1 MTIPGTYITAYTSIA
16 AGCIHKDGVLLYN
29 DDKSAGA
36 IDFLLSAYKHFEID
50 YPKFYK
56 MDHLCQLGFIA
67 AEVLLRGRQIAN
79 DYDPAK
85 VGIVFSNANSSLN
98 ADLHY
103 FESVKNI
110 PSPAQFVYT
119 LPNIVIGEISI
130 RHRCKGENA
139 FFVSDRFDT
148 SFMYF
153 YVQDMLERNRVDACI
168 CGWVECFG
176 DSYKAVIWLVEKQ
189 PRGKALAF
197 NIDHIHQIYELANG
211 EING

>member
-1 MTIPGTYITAYTSIA
+1 LTISGTYITAHTSITA
-16 AGCIHKDGVLLYN
+16 QSIHKDGVLLYR
-29 DDKSAGA
+29 DDKSAGTS
-36 IDFLLSAYKHFEID
+36 DFLLNAYKYLEID

-56 MDHLCQLGFIA
+56 MDCLCQLGFLA
-67 AEVLLRGRQIAN
+67 AEVLLQGRQIAN
-79 DYDPAK
+79 EYGPAK
-85 VGIVFSNANSSLN
+85 VGIAFSNANSSLN

-139 FFVSDRFDT
+139 VFVSDRFDAP
-148 SFMYF
+148 FMHF

-168 CGWVECFG
+168 CGWVECLG
-176 DSYKAVIWLVEKQ
+176 DNYKAVIWLVEKDT
-189 PRGKALAF
+189 GGEALAF

>member
-1 MTIPGTYITAYTSIA
+1 MRRKVLPGLFTELSYSIDYILTIPGTYITAYTSIA
-16 AGCIHKDGVLLYN
+16 AHSVHKDGVLLYR
-29 DDKSAGA
+29 DAHRAGTS
-36 IDFLLSAYKHFEID
+36 DFLLNAYKHFEID

-56 MDHLCQLGFIA
+56 MDQLCQLGFLA
-67 AEVLLRGRQIAN
+67 VEVLLQGRQIAN
-79 DYDPAK
+79 EYSPAK

-139 FFVSDRFDT
+139 FFVSDRFDAA
-148 SFMYF
+148 FIQF
-153 YVQDMLERNRVDACI
+153 YVQDILERNRVDACI
-168 CGWVECFG
+168 CGWVEC
-176 DSYKAVIWLVEKQ
+176 
-189 PRGKALAF
+189 
-197 NIDHIHQIYELANG
+197 
-211 EING
+211 